1 MIQMNIAT
9 VNDITSK
16 VSLLIQEGLDNY
28 KQEEFTIRLGTFT
41 RFEVASREGTGC
53 TYKNVDYWK
62 C

>member
-41 RFEVASREGTGC
+41 RFKVASREGT
-53 TYKNVDYWK
+53 
-62 C
+62 